1 MEQHGK
7 DGRINRKMD
16 TSWERKWLRKW
27 VEHGLEV
34 ILQSSHVEL
43 GRELTV
49 VVFHCKVPDPSSCP
63 VFIRQDHRISRAE
76 FSKGAS
82 REWVESGAR
91 GWKRLFHT
99 VKHGFVWR
107 MEKQLLRNSVVNRRC
122 AFLDDLFVRLA
133 APCSDTRR

>member
-107 MEKQLLRNSVVNRRC
+107 NNCSEIQWLIVD
-122 AFLDDLFVRLA
+122 ALF
-133 APCSDTRR
+133 